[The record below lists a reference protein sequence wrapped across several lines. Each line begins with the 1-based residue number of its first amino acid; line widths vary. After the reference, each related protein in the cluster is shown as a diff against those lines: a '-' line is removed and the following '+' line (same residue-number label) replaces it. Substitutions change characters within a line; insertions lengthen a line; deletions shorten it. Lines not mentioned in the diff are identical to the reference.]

1 MQRNSGARFLP
12 LFITLVVVII
22 AVIAVVSI
30 GRALFFSGN
39 DSDNETTQ
47 SEATAQSNLLKTTS
61 DRGVKLTVRGPIVA
75 DEDFTSYTITASP
88 STRTMS
94 VYNGY
99 VDSIRDQKSYENN
112 GQAYTQFVYALDKAN
127 MTKGKAVSGDAEQDL
142 RGICATGYVYQY
154 AITLN
159 GQNVEELW
167 TSTCGGSKGTLDA
180 STDQL
185 NNLFQKQIPEYDDL
199 TPFRQSPIDGL
210 RL

>member
-30 GRALFFSGN
+30 GRAIFFSGN
-39 DSDNETTQ
+39 DSDQNAKNDPAVE
-47 SEATAQSNLLKTTS
+47 SSLLKTAS

-99 VDSIRDQKSYENN
+99 VDTIRDQKSYENN
-112 GQAYTQFVYALDKAN
+112 AQAYTQFVYALDKAN

-154 AITLN
+154 ATTLN
-159 GQNVEELW
+159 GQNVAELW

-180 STDQL
+180 STSQL
-185 NNLFQKQIPEYDDL
+185 NNLFQKQIPEYNDL

>member
-30 GRALFFSGN
+30 GRAIFFSGN
-39 DSDNETTQ
+39 DNDQNAKSDPAVE
-47 SEATAQSNLLKTTS
+47 SSLLKTTS

-75 DEDFTSYTITASP
+75 DEEFTSYTITASP

-99 VDSIRDQKSYENN
+99 VDTVRDQKSYENN
-112 GQAYTQFVYALDKAN
+112 GQAYTQFVYALDKAD

-154 AITLN
+154 ATTLN
-159 GQNVEELW
+159 GQNVTELW

-180 STDQL
+180 STSQL
-185 NNLFQKQIPEYDDL
+185 NNLFQKQIPEYNDL